1 MSINLRIRPAIA
13 VAALSCGGWAAVAL
27 AQSAPPG
34 APPPATT
41 ATTPATTT
49 TPTTTQTAPNDAS
62 STTEPVLSSACLKGT
77 GSRGWCGDGG
87 PGTKAKLASPHDIAL
102 IGRKAYLI
110 ADFQNNLVRRVSSAG
125 IITTVAGIGIAGHQG
140 DDGPAKLARL
150 DGPAGVS
157 RYPGGGFLVSEAGG
171 NTVRRV
177 KPDGTIV
184 TVAGTGTAG
193 SGGDGGPAT
202 AAQLRNPRNVV
213 ALADGGYLI
222 ADTGNDR
229 IRMVTANGTIRTVA
243 GRGVTGYA
251 GDGGPATAARLN
263 SPTGVSPTAT
273 GGFLV
278 ADRGNGVIRLVG
290 PDGIISTVAGGT
302 QPAAAGQTM
311 QVRLRLPTGVA
322 ALPDGGF
329 LVADAGRVR
338 RMHPDGQTTTVAGNG
353 RIGHTGD
360 RGPATRLRLAY
371 VAAVAPMP
379 DGAFLLADEAN
390 DRVRRVS
397 PVGEMRTKV
406 GTGTPAPPEDQDSPP
421 PARAQGA
428 RAASAGR
435 VAAVASG
442 APRCRVDKYIPT
454 FQTLSIMP
462 VGKAALPVRR
472 NRPIRFTYATYVPPR
487 PAGRPP
493 NIVIAVMLGSKAV
506 TKRNETPRNGSH
518 VVVLRKRLKAGR
530 TYQLVINGVHVQAG
544 HVAKRCDTR
553 HMRVR

>member
-1 MSINLRIRPAIA
+1 MRIDLRTSPAIA
-13 VAALSCGGWAAVAL
+13 VAALACGGWAAAAL
-27 AQSAPPG
+27 AQTAPTG
-34 APPPATT
+34 DPAV
-41 ATTPATTT
+41 PA
-49 TPTTTQTAPNDAS
+49 TQTAPNGGS
-62 STTEPVLSSACLKGT
+62 STPAPVLSSACLKGT

-102 IGRKAYLI
+102 IGRKAYVI
-110 ADFQNNLVRRVSSAG
+110 ADFQNNLVRRVSSTG
-125 IITTVAGIGIAGHQG
+125 IVTTVAGIGVAGHDG
-140 DDGPAKLARL
+140 DGGPAKLARL

-202 AAQLRNPRNVV
+202 AAELRNPRNVV
-213 ALADGGYLI
+213 ALAGGGYLI

-243 GRGVTGYA
+243 GAGARGFS
-251 GDGGPATAARLN
+251 GDGGPATAARLHG
-263 SPTGVSPTAT
+263 PTGVSPTAA
-273 GGFLV
+273 GGFLI

-302 QPAAAGQTM
+302 QPAAAGQAT

-338 RMHPDGQTTTVAGNG
+338 RVQPDGQTTTVAGNG
-353 RIGHTGD
+353 RIGHTRD

-397 PVGEMRTKV
+397 PGGEMRTKV

-421 PARAQGA
+421 PAPAQGA
-428 RAASAGR
+428 RAASAGP
-435 VAAVASG
+435 VAAA
-442 APRCRVDKYIPT
+442 AAARPRCRVDKYIPT

-462 VGKAALPVRR
+462 VGQAALPVRR
-472 NRPIRFTYATYVPPR
+472 HRPIRFTYATYVPPR
-487 PAGRPP
+487 PVGRPP
-493 NIVIAVMLGSKAV
+493 RIVIAVMLGSRAV
-506 TKRNETPRNGSH
+506 TRHSETPRNGAH
-518 VVVLRKRLKAGR
+518 VVVLRKHLAARR
-530 TYQLVINGVHVQAG
+530 TYRLVISGVHVQAG

-553 HMRVR
+553 RMRVR